1 VVLAFTIIY
10 SSLELLSW
18 YFTLSILA
26 DTNLVT
32 AAAYF
37 SYRITPMIH
46 VILLS
51 MSVISSSYVVKAN
64 KMIDLSFEKNDADF
78 LILHTSFFYKSVRLT
93 LLSFFIAIVAVGT
106 RLLLNNL

>member
-1 VVLAFTIIY
+1 MNEDLISNNFGDSINKAIIKKTFTLSRVVLAFTIIY

-26 DTNLVT
+26 GTNLVT

-64 KMIDLSFEKNDADF
+64 KMIDLSFEKNDA
-78 LILHTSFFYKSVRLT
+78 
-93 LLSFFIAIVAVGT
+93 
-106 RLLLNNL
+106 